1 MAVFSAIFR
10 LAGGALLANKLRSGL
25 TFTGIV
31 FGVTSVM
38 TIMSFLEGAIG
49 AIEKAFES
57 LGPSTFMVAKMMTAF
72 SEEEFLD
79 KIRRKPVDL
88 RTVEVI
94 EQDCQLCDKVSPR
107 LFDQARISYGDQSL
121 RRITIMG
128 SSANF
133 IDIVDMEVAQGRF
146 HSSEDDLYRRN
157 VVFIGDLIR
166 ETFFEGVDPIGK
178 QIRIGPKKYTVI
190 GVAKKR
196 GTLFGESQDDYAVIP
211 LSAHTRQFGMPHRRG
226 TFLTIRAV
234 SVEQLDE
241 AMDEVRLILRTYRK
255 VPPSE
260 PDDFDMETAESIL
273 ERLNQFTLM
282 FRMVSIGISGIS
294 LVIGGIV
301 VMNIMMVSV
310 TERTREIGI
319 RKSVGAKQRHILL
332 QFLFESIMLTLSGGA
347 LGVGLGFV
355 IAKIL
360 ASQADVDID
369 PSAMAISAG
378 LIVSTGIGL
387 IFGIYPAMKAARL
400 DPIKALGY
408 E

>member
-1 MAVFSAIFR
+1 MAVLSAIFR

-57 LGPSTFMVAKMMTAF
+57 MGPSTFMVSKMMSAF
-72 SEEEFLD
+72 SEEEFLE
-79 KIRRKPVDL
+79 KIRRKPIDL
-88 RTVEVI
+88 RTADVI
-94 EQDCQLCDKVSPR
+94 EQDCQLCDKISPR

-121 RRITIMG
+121 RRIMVMG
-128 SSANF
+128 AAANF

-166 ETFFEGVDPIGK
+166 ETFFEGVDPLGK

-211 LSAHTRQFGMPHRRG
+211 LSAHTRQFGVPHRRG
-226 TFLTIRAV
+226 TFLTIKAV
-234 SVEQLDE
+234 SVEQLEE

-282 FRMVSIGISGIS
+282 FRMVSVGISGIS

-369 PSAMAISAG
+369 PSALAISAG